1 MANRIEKIY
10 DIIENSNLDAV
21 ALVPGSNF
29 RYVTGGNFHLM
40 ERPTVLIMTKNKKNV
55 AILPSLE
62 VDSFNKLNVNADIVS
77 WHDKDGYHSAFLEA
91 KKIIGN
97 INTMGVEGQRIRFFE
112 TQALKDNFN
121 NLDLINAHK
130 EISSIRLKKDVEEI
144 NCLQK
149 AIKISEESL
158 ENTLQYIKVGMSEVQ
173 VKQFLVQQLYKNGG
187 EGLSFDPIVLTGANS
202 ALPHGHSSESNIIKK
217 GDALLFDFGATYQ
230 GYNADITR
238 TFFIIEADE
247 YQRAAY
253 NNVLEANKIGIK
265 NSIISKTMH
274 DVDNETTLVLENGD
288 YNNFIVHKTGHGLGL
303 DVHED
308 PYIVRGNNSPLEIGM
323 IITVEPGLYLPGKFG
338 IRIEDDVVITDK
350 DPNVLTSFSK
360 NLRIINNE

>member
-1 MANRIEKIY
+1 MDGAGDGDKSDGGGDKVSSY
-10 DIIENSNLDAV
+10 QVL
-21 ALVPGSNF
+21 
-29 RYVTGGNFHLM
+29 RYYSY
-40 ERPTVLIMTKNKKNV
+40 P
-55 AILPSLE
+55 
-62 VDSFNKLNVNADIVS
+62 
-77 WHDKDGYHSAFLEA
+77 
-91 KKIIGN
+91 
-97 INTMGVEGQRIRFFE
+97 
-112 TQALKDNFN
+112 
-121 NLDLINAHK
+121 
-130 EISSIRLKKDVEEI
+130 
-144 NCLQK
+144 
-149 AIKISEESL
+149 ESL
-158 ENTLQYIKVGMSEVQ
+158 KTAWKTNITSEVLSSYL
-173 VKQFLVQQLYKNGG
+173 VSTFMRIPANTGILYPTTLGDPARLNMNEPVRAIGSFLSISLNDGNHLFLNGTKY
-187 EGLSFDPIVLTGANS
+187 DVN
-202 ALPHGHSSESNIIKK
+202 K

-274 DVDNETTLVLENGD
+274 DVDNETTLVLETGD

-360 NLRIINNE
+360 DLRIINNE